1 MQTLVGREVAIPRA
15 AFAVDIARGE
25 SFEPPHGLDSW
36 KGKITM
42 HEDCPRMPFTLELEV
57 LDADGNIVIEEQDAS
72 LSMVRKWM
80 VASSIKPH
88 ESRSTLGQVIVPA
101 AAKTPTTLSKV
112 KRRRGSDIFA
122 TPGDSQRSPT
132 LPTLPLPCD

>member
-1 MQTLVGREVAIPRA
+1 
-15 AFAVDIARGE
+15 
-25 SFEPPHGLDSW
+25 
-36 KGKITM
+36 
-42 HEDCPRMPFTLELEV
+42 MPFTLELEV

-88 ESRSTLGQVIVPA
+88 ESRSTLVVPA

-132 LPTLPLPCD
+132 LPALPLPCD